1 MKKYSIAI
9 VGAAGYTG
17 GELIRLLINHPNC
30 GELLAVS
37 RSQAGQPVTAVHKDL
52 QGECDVLFRD
62 SIRGDEDVIFL
73 CMGHGES
80 SKWMK
85 SHAISEKTV
94 IIDLSQDHRYSDP
107 EFVYGLPEANSDAI
121 CKSKRIANPGCFA
134 TVIQLMLLPLCG
146 NNILNNTVNI
156 AATTGSTGAG
166 QSLSATSHFTW
177 RSNNHSAYKELTH
190 QHLFEIGETLNKKNN
205 EIKTEI
211 NIIPQRGS
219 FTRGIHA
226 VAWIKSSDLSED
238 ELLLLFREYYSDAP
252 FVIITNEAPDVK
264 LVVNTNKCFIHV
276 HRTDEHIVITGVIDN
291 LLKGASGQA
300 VQNMNIALGLDTLTG
315 LKLKPIAY

>member
-1 MKKYSIAI
+1 MKKYNIAV

-17 GELIRLLINHPNC
+17 GELIRLLINHPHC
-30 GELLAVS
+30 GNLLAVS

-52 QGECDVLFRD
+52 KGECDVLFRD
-62 SIRGDEDVIFL
+62 SIRGNEDVIFL

-85 SHAISEKTV
+85 SHAISENTIV
-94 IIDLSQDHRYSDP
+94 IDLSLDHRYSHP

-190 QHLFEIGETLNKKNN
+190 QHLFEIGETLSKKNN
-205 EIKTEI
+205 GIKTEI

-226 VAWIKSSDLSED
+226 VAWIKAPELPADDLVNMYHD
-238 ELLLLFREYYSDAP
+238 YYSNAP
-252 FVIITNEAPDVK
+252 FAVITNEAPDVK

-276 HRTDEHIVITGVIDN
+276 HCTDGHIVITGVIDN

-300 VQNMNIALGLDTLTG
+300 VQNMNIALGLDSKTG